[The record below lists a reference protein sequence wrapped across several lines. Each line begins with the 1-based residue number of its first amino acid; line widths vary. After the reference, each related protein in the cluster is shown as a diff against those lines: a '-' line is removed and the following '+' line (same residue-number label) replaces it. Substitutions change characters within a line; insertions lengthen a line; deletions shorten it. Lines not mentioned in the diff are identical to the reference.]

1 MEASVVLAE
10 HEHEQDSDA
19 IAATGGR
26 LLAALQST
34 GEPTA
39 FQAHGT
45 AVGYGALAAL
55 DLVRGDR
62 TAAALHVRE
71 GYRQAV
77 RTNDLPILGVV
88 GLAVA
93 EVALDAGIPVLAAEV
108 AGASA
113 RLRGADDP
121 GSPFVRRVVE
131 EGRRLLGDRSWD
143 EAYGRG
149 RALDRA
155 AAIARLDPDGVL
167 DAPPDGS
174 LDEDHPAPRVGDGVG
189 PVVGAVQARRR

>member
-1 MEASVVLAE
+1 
-10 HEHEQDSDA
+10 
-19 IAATGGR
+19 
-26 LLAALQST
+26 
-34 GEPTA
+34 
-39 FQAHGT
+39 
-45 AVGYGALAAL
+45 
-55 DLVRGDR
+55 
-62 TAAALHVRE
+62 
-71 GYRQAV
+71 V